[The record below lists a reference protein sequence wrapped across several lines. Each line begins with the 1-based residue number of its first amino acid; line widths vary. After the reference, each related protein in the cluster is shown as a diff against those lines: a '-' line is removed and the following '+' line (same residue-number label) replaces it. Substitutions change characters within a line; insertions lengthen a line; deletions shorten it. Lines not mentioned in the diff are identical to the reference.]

1 MVNRTPY
8 TSASA
13 GPITGPAYM
22 DLTGSQITNLYDHS
36 ALKLTSVGGTA
47 NAITASL
54 DPALPGTGLSDGMKF
69 TFTAGTTNTGGVTL
83 AINGGSAVP
92 VLDASGAALTAGDL
106 TAGMRVLIEYVS
118 GNYRILSGA
127 GSGGSSGTTFYHQ
140 IFTASGTW
148 TKPAGLDPDAVVSV
162 EMWGGGGSGRRSGSG
177 TFGGGGGGSYL
188 RASFRAGDLPASVA
202 VVVGSGGAAVV
213 GSNGNG
219 NAGGASSFGAL
230 MTAFGGQ
237 GGLNSPTPTKGG
249 SLGSVDKAVAM
260 NGVAEAGGDSS
271 IDAAAPAV
279 ERGGGGGAGTTNG
292 VTYAG
297 GSSRFGGDGGQ
308 SGRAAAPPTAGS
320 APGGGGG
327 GGYSVDSGAGARGE
341 VRIWI

>member
-127 GSGGSSGTTFYHQ
+127 GSSGSSGTTFYYQ
-140 IFTASGTW
+140 VFTASGTW
-148 TKPAGLDPDAVVSV
+148 TKPADIDPNRLIWV
-162 EMWGGGGSGRRSGSG
+162 EMWGGGGSGRRD
-177 TFGGGGGGSYL
+177 GGASGGGGSGGSYI
-188 RASFRAGDLPASVA
+188 RAAFRAGDLPASVA
-202 VVVGSGGAAVV
+202 VTVGSGGAAQT
-213 GSNGNG
+213 SNGNG
-219 NAGGASSFGAL
+219 AAGGASSFGAL
-230 MTAFGGQ
+230 LSAPGGPGGTGIAGTPAAIGTVGTTPAHFGFTEQ
-237 GGLNSPTPTKGG
+237 GAPGGAPGAVGG
-249 SLGSVDKAVAM
+249 SVTY
-260 NGVAEAGGDSS
+260 AG
-271 IDAAAPAV
+271 A
-279 ERGGGGGAGTTNG
+279 GGGGGQASAVSGGT
-292 VTYAG
+292 
-297 GSSRFGGDGGQ
+297 SLFGGDGGD
-308 SGRAAAPPTAGS
+308 GGDPNPLPTAGS
-320 APGGGGG
+320 VPGGGGG
-327 GGYSVDSGAGARGE
+327 GGYGANSGAGARGE
-341 VRIWI
+341 VRIFA